1 MRIDILTLLPGMFE
15 GPLTESILK
24 RAADSGALELHVH
37 NIRDYSTMRH
47 KQADDKPYGGGA
59 GMLLMAEPIV
69 RCIEA
74 ITCEGQESRKRQ
86 KGQKSRDKKSCVSAT
101 PYRIYLSAGGKRLT
115 QSKVERLAKKDWILL
130 LCGHYEGIDQRV
142 IDGWIDEEISIGDY
156 VLTGGEIP
164 AMVIVDSVVR
174 KIPGVLGKD
183 VSADLDSFSKEF
195 DRKREYPQY
204 TRPEVFRDHKVPEVL
219 LSGNHKKIEEWRES
233 KLR

>member
-1 MRIDILTLLPGMFE
+1 MRIDILTLLPDMFQ

-24 RAADSGALELHVH
+24 RATDAGTLELHIH
-37 NIRDYSTMRH
+37 NIRDYSTLRH
-47 KQADDKPYGGGA
+47 KQSDDKPYGGGA
-59 GMLLMAEPIV
+59 GMLMMAEPIV

-74 ITCEGQESRKRQ
+74 ITLKGEKGRK
-86 KGQKSRDKKSCVSAT
+86 
-101 PYRIYLSAGGKRLT
+101 PHRIYLSAAGKRLT

-183 VSADLDSFSKEF
+183 VSADFDSFSKTF

-204 TRPEVFRDHKVPEVL
+204 TRPEDFRGMKVPDVL
-219 LSGNHKKIEEWRES
+219 LSGNHKKIEDWRKS
-233 KLR
+233 QLR